1 LSGIPGFS
9 FQFGRTSIHLP
20 LRPHFPHFTLDR
32 NHGTSEHRFIFNRT
46 NVNRMKKSDE
56 LQEFRCELC
65 AHELSLSSAS
75 NSASTF
81 LRRRKMAK
89 KTKAKPMKK

>member
-1 LSGIPGFS
+1 
-9 FQFGRTSIHLP
+9 
-20 LRPHFPHFTLDR
+20 
-32 NHGTSEHRFIFNRT
+32 
-46 NVNRMKKSDE
+46 MKKLDE

-81 LRRRKMAK
+81 LAEEKDGQENQGETDEEVICPQWCGARARIQPSAK
-89 KTKAKPMKK
+89 QIGPGIAGPFFVKESSATSQRPKGISNAL